1 MKHIVKYL
9 EEKLRVTPLGKVT
22 TKPYEEVCDAYV
34 GEEIL
39 IDDQCTGIK
48 VTYIDYIYWL
58 ESKTPET
65 SDSEE
70 VRIVTCACSS
80 TIPSIMFLNKSD
92 AIQFDKALEEFCN
105 DGRDEWEDAISQFAS
120 WEAVDYAIN
129 VTHVFHKELRGACGQ
144 KLLGIGRL
152 SINGDPYSPILNYL
166 YGYFN

>member
-39 IDDQCTGIK
+39 IDGQCTGIK

-80 TIPSIMFLNKSD
+80 TIPSIMFLDKSD
-92 AIQFDKALEEFCN
+92 AIQFDKALEEFCK
-105 DGRDEWEDAISQFAS
+105 DGRDEWKEAASQYVS
-120 WEAVDYAIN
+120 KEVVDHAIN
-129 VTHVFHKELRGACGQ
+129 VSHVFHLRLRGACSQ

-152 SINGDPYSPILNYL
+152 SINSDPYSPILNYL
-166 YGYFN
+166 NGYFN